1 MYERSYPRTIN
12 EEGAKKGAAS
22 AAADVSGVDKIVHNP
37 TPSMGAEDFAFML
50 NEKPGCYVWLG
61 NGPGISGCMLHNPN
75 YDFNDDILTVG
86 ASYWARLVELE
97 LA

>member
-1 MYERSYPRTIN
+1 MYERRYPPTIN
-12 EEGAKKGAAS
+12 EANAARAAAR
-22 AAADVSGVDKIVHNP
+22 AAADVSGADKIVANP

-61 NGPGISGCMLHNPN
+61 NGPGEGGCMLHNPH

-97 LA
+97 LG